1 MNDQAASRERG
12 SMRTLVRH
20 AASDLWRVLPQVLS
34 YQLVFA
40 VLGLVALSPLVA
52 WLFNRLAATSGN
64 AAVGNLDIA
73 WFLLTPTGALL
84 GLMILA
90 VALAIAMTDVA
101 GVLTILY
108 GAALGKR
115 VTYFDALRFIGLRFG
130 RILLASLLVL
140 CLMVVAL
147 LPFIGAALLVAANK
161 LGEFDI
167 NYYLEVRPPEFI
179 SALRAGAV
187 LLVCAVGAAL
197 LVAVPLVFVL
207 PEVLFEQRSAW
218 AALKSSFR
226 LASGTRS
233 RIAVLL
239 VGWFVVWQ
247 LASLASGALSYWLA
261 GLAIFSVGDHL
272 GTQLALL
279 GAVAALALVLNFV
292 LTLLAVAIACGLL
305 ARLYQ
310 VVTGRPIAIPA
321 AIGDLEPLDELPR
334 WTIGRRGP
342 IYAVLGLAMLA
353 ALVVRGVLL
362 NTSFEDRVGI
372 VAHRGS
378 SLASPE
384 NTLKAFELGIKE
396 GATAIELDVQRTAD
410 GKIVVMH
417 DADLKRVSGATLVVQ
432 KSSFDEIRAFKVD
445 GEPIPTLDEVIDIT
459 KGRVGL
465 LVELKSLGGDGQ
477 ALVEGVVEV
486 LRRREVLAEANVMSF
501 VYEEIRAVK
510 RLEPQ
515 LRVGFLA
522 TARIGDL
529 TRLEVDFLAVSLGQA
544 TDAFVATAHSR
555 GRQVYV
561 WTINERR
568 DMQLLLDRGVNSIIT
583 KKPAVLVEVLKE
595 RSDLDPGER
604 LPLRLKSLYL
614 P

>member
-1 MNDQAASRERG
+1 VNQNSPHREPV
-12 SMRTLVRH
+12 SVRTLVRS
-20 AASDLWRVLPQVLS
+20 AVTDLWRVLPQVIAF
-34 YQLVFA
+34 QLLFT
-40 VLGLVALSPLVA
+40 VLGFVALSPLVA

-73 WFLLTPTGALL
+73 WFLLTPTGGLL
-84 GLMILA
+84 GLAILS
-90 VALAIAMTDVA
+90 VALAIAMADVA

-115 VTYFDALRFIGLRFG
+115 VTYFGALRFVGLRFG

-140 CLMVVAL
+140 CLLVAAA
-147 LPFIGAALLVAANK
+147 LPFVGAALLVAASK

-167 NYYLEVRPPEFI
+167 NFYLEARPPEFI
-179 SALRAGAV
+179 SALRVGAV

-197 LVAVPLVFVL
+197 LVAVPLIFVL
-207 PEVLFEQRSAW
+207 PEALFGERSAG
-218 AALKSSFR
+218 AAVKSSYR
-226 LASGTRS
+226 LAKGTRA

-239 VGWFVVWQ
+239 AAWFVAWQ
-247 LASLASGALSYWLA
+247 LAGLALGALTYWLA
-261 GLAIFSVGDHL
+261 GLAIFSAGDHL

-279 GAVAALALVLNFV
+279 GAVTALALVTNFL
-292 LTLLAVAIACGLL
+292 LTLLAVAVACGLL
-305 ARLYQ
+305 ARLYRD
-310 VVTGRPIAIPA
+310 VTRSVTPLPA
-321 AIGDLEPLDELPR
+321 VLHGAEQLDPLPR
-334 WTIGRRGP
+334 WSIGRRSP
-342 IYAVLGLAMLA
+342 IYAALGLAVLA
-353 ALVVRGVLL
+353 AVVVRGVLL
-362 NTSFEDRVGI
+362 NTNFEDRVGI
-372 VAHRGS
+372 IAHRGS

-384 NTLKAFELGIKE
+384 NTLRAFQLGIDE

-417 DADLKRVSGATLVVQ
+417 DADLKRVSGSPLVVQ
-432 KSSFDEIRAFKVD
+432 KSTFDEIRAVKVD
-445 GEPIPTLDEVIDIT
+445 GEPIPTLDEVIDLT

-465 LVELKSLGGDGQ
+465 LVELKSLGGDGP

-501 VYEEIRAVK
+501 VYEEVQAVK
-510 RLEPQ
+510 RLEPR

-529 TRLEVDFLAVSLGQA
+529 TRLKVDFLAVSRGQA
-544 TDAFVATAHSR
+544 TDALVATAHAR

-568 DMQLLLDRGVNSIIT
+568 DMQMLLDRGVDSIIT
-583 KKPAVLVEVLKE
+583 KKPALLVEVLKE
-595 RSDLDPGER
+595 RAELDPGER
-604 LPLRLKSLYL
+604 LLLRLKTLYL
-614 P
+614 Q